1 MKQGNN
7 RRSRSRGG
15 GKRHGGKGHNF
26 ESGGSEMKMRGSA
39 QQLHEKYLALAR
51 DASSVGDRIAA
62 ESYFQHADH
71 YHRILNADGGNGA
84 GRPQQ
89 HQQYQH
95 QQHQQQHQ
103 HPQHQQHRG
112 GADQRHD
119 QRPTPLP
126 PGSGPQPVVPAAAM
140 AAQAGPDGKPADAAK
155 TPNPQGRGPGP
166 AAS

>member
-15 GKRHGGKGHNF
+15 GKRHGGGKGHSF
-26 ESGGSEMKMRGSA
+26 ESGGPEMKMRGTA

-51 DASSVGDRIAA
+51 DASSAGDRIAA

-84 GRPQQ
+84 GRPQYQ
-89 HQQYQH
+89 QH
-95 QQHQQQHQ
+95 QQH
-103 HPQHQQHRG
+103 PQQHRG
-112 GADQRHD
+112 GPDQRHD
-119 QRPTPLP
+119 QRPSGNPQ
-126 PGSGPQPVVPAAAM
+126 GGGPQPVVPAAAM
-140 AAQAGPDGKPADAAK
+140 AAQASPDNKDAGATKAANPPA
-155 TPNPQGRGPGP
+155 GRGPGP

>member
-15 GKRHGGKGHNF
+15 GKRHGGGKGHNF
-26 ESGGSEMKMRGSA
+26 ESSGPEMKMRGSA

-51 DASSVGDRIAA
+51 DAYSAGDRIAA

-89 HQQYQH
+89 QYQQH
-95 QQHQQQHQ
+95 QQH
-103 HPQHQQHRG
+103 PQQHRG
-112 GADQRHD
+112 GPDQRHD
-119 QRPTPLP
+119 QRPSGNPQ
-126 PGSGPQPVVPAAAM
+126 GGGPQPAVPAPAM
-140 AAQAGPDGKPADAAK
+140 ATVATQASPDGKDANAPKTTNPAA
-155 TPNPQGRGPGP
+155 GRGPGP
-166 AAS
+166 VVS